1 MAYVAAADVPAGSAA
16 PSKAAILALVRDAY
30 SIKSVADATARAQA
44 VTDWPTLTGAAIGVD
59 NPVIVYRQDLHRVEV
74 SVTGAAGSFYPL
86 GGACGS
92 EVIDTD
98 ANGEDTVL
106 HGLGYTPTNVQ
117 VTVQRT
123 GSGSDTVASLAK
135 VVVWAVSST
144 TITFR
149 VYRTDTNAVFAGNA
163 IGIFWRA
170 E

>member
-1 MAYVAAADVPAGSAA
+1 MSYLSAA
-16 PSKAAILALVRDAY
+16 SDIDASTAFTAASVNAAIRAATSV
-30 SIKSVADATARAQA
+30 KSVTGTTERAQA
-44 VTDWPTLTGAAIGVD
+44 VTDWPTLTGAAISAS
-59 NPVIVYRQDLHRVEV
+59 NPVIVWRQDLDRIEV
-74 SVTGAAGSFYPL
+74 SEDGTTWTPV
-86 GGACGS
+86 GGARGS

-117 VTVQRT
+117 VAVQRT
-123 GSGSDTVASLAK
+123 GSGSDAVASLAR

-149 VYRTDTNAVFAGNA
+149 VYRNDTNAVFAGNA